1 MIVLAAHPMVLP
13 LTVFGLVLSLW
24 LLGVLFYE
32 DRKRRLS
39 LRADGP
45 VPSEPTWLQESLGA
59 DSSFTI
65 SDEIPG
71 DSTEERREVRLVF
84 VVSLVIFTLL
94 WLITQVIFVALAVG
108 ALAYVF
114 LRRLQSLR
122 QGKKEVEEQ
131 ASCLFAMRLGNR
143 TLRAGH
149 TLSGMFRVL
158 ARETPGSVGRTFAEI
173 VHREELGDSTE
184 HAISEVL
191 LKSHITELRR
201 FGLTILIQLGAG
213 GDPSIVID
221 RLSQSMDERTRILRK
236 TRTLLTYGRI
246 TAKILVVLMLVL
258 FFAMSYLHDGYW
270 EFLFKDPLGQM
281 MFVICAILIVT
292 GLILV
297 QRYVRS
303 DVVYSRITA

>member
-1 MIVLAAHPMVLP
+1 MIVLAAHPVVLP

-32 DRKRRLS
+32 DRKRHLS
-39 LRADGP
+39 LRAPAP
-45 VPSEPTWLQESLGA
+45 VPSGPTWLQETLDA
-59 DSSFTI
+59 DSSFTV

-71 DSTEERREVRLVF
+71 DLTEGRREVRFIF
-84 VVSLVIFTLL
+84 VVSLAVFTLL
-94 WLITQVIFVALAVG
+94 WLITQMILVALAVG
-108 ALAYVF
+108 ALVYVVF
-114 LRRLQSLR
+114 RRLQSLR
-122 QGKKEVEEQ
+122 QGKREVEEQ
-131 ASCLFAMRLGNR
+131 ASCLFAMRLGTR

-158 ARETPGSVGRTFAEI
+158 ARETPGSVGRSFTEI
-173 VHREELGDSTE
+173 VHREELGDTTE

-191 LKSHITELRR
+191 LKSHVTELRR
-201 FGLTILIQLGAG
+201 FGLAILIQLGAG

-221 RLSQSMDERTRILRK
+221 QLSQSMSERSRVLRK

-258 FFAMSYLHDGYW
+258 FFSISYLHDGYW
-270 EFLFKDPLGQM
+270 EFLLKDPRGQL
-281 MFVICAILIVT
+281 MFAISAILIVI

-297 QRYVRS
+297 QRYVRG
-303 DVVYSRITA
+303 DVVYSRIAT